1 MHEPLP
7 PLSDEHTDSMA
18 ARNRRASPGL
28 CTLYPPMP
36 GASNHVGLSLS
47 PQGYLEAPKASWEQC
62 ASLSWYGA
70 TERALGGC
78 QEQLYVQVFWF
89 ESVEKWDLL
98 FREMAL
104 CLFHIER
111 TLVFIRRILF
121 L

>member
-1 MHEPLP
+1 
-7 PLSDEHTDSMA
+7 
-18 ARNRRASPGL
+18 
-28 CTLYPPMP
+28 MP